1 MSRIFGSGGQSI
13 GVSASASVLP
23 MNIQEWFPLGW
34 TGWISLCPRD
44 SQESCPTPQFKSIN
58 SSGLSFGYSP
68 TLTSTH
74 DYWKNHSFNYVR
86 KVMLLLFNMQSRL
99 VITFLP
105 RSKHL
110 WISWLQSSSAVI
122 LEPKKIKSITVS
134 PSICHEMMGP
144 DAMILIFWMLSFKP
158 AFSGLKLSS
167 FIVHGILQTRI
178 LEWITFSFC
187 RGSSQPRDWTQVS
200 HIAGR
205 FLLAEPQGK
214 PHL

>member
-1 MSRIFGSGGQSI
+1 
-13 GVSASASVLP
+13 
-23 MNIQEWFPLGW
+23 
-34 TGWISLCPRD
+34 
-44 SQESCPTPQFKSIN
+44 
-58 SSGLSFGYSP
+58 
-68 TLTSTH
+68 
-74 DYWKNHSFNYVR
+74 
-86 KVMLLLFNMQSRL
+86 MLLLFNMQSRL

-158 AFSGLKLSS
+158 AFSCLKLSS

-178 LEWITFSFC
+178 LEWITFSFS
-187 RGSSQPRDWTQVS
+187 RGSSQSMDRTQVS
-200 HIAGR
+200 HIAGGFFTSWATR
-205 FLLAEPQGK
+205 EARAHVNPLYISRQMSDPI
-214 PHL
+214 